1 MKTRTLTLSALSASL
16 ATVVLILGTVFAEA
30 LDLFAVIIA
39 PVILAM
45 PLYID
50 SIKGSLLATL
60 VAGILA
66 LLLTGFNIANLLYI
80 SYFTFFG
87 FFPIVKYYVMTRR
100 KSKILY
106 YLLCCL
112 WCVLA
117 IIGIYYFYTAFLGL
131 GLDLIIPISPS
142 VMPFILAGVGVIV
155 FFLMDAYVFATQ
167 IFMFKLLSRILKNK

>member
-1 MKTRTLTLSALSASL
+1 MKTRTLTISALSAAL

-50 SIKGSLLATL
+50 SIKGCLLATL
-60 VAGILA
+60 AAGILA
-66 LLLTGFNIANLLYI
+66 LLLTGFNIANFLYI
-80 SYFTFFG
+80 SYFSFFG

-100 KSKILY
+100 KSRIIY

-112 WCVLA
+112 WCVVA
-117 IIGIYYFYTAFLGL
+117 IIGIYYYYTAFLGL
-131 GLDLIIPISPS
+131 GLDLIFPIDPTLIPI
-142 VMPFILAGVGVIV
+142 ILAGFGFLV

-167 IFMFKLLSRILKNK
+167 MFMFKLLSRILKNK